1 MIGLIIHTDGGSR
14 GNPGEGAIGVVI
26 QQTVNGKQQTV
37 EEFGRR
43 IGIVTNNEAEYIAV
57 IEALKT
63 VTNYELP
70 ARNAT
75 HSVAGGRITSINFFM
90 DSKLVCEQLNGR
102 WKIKQ
107 DHLRKLFTEV
117 KRLEVEIGVPV
128 SYTHVL
134 RDKNKRADE
143 LLNQVLD
150 TA

>member
-14 GNPGEGAIGVVI
+14 GNPGEY
-26 QQTVNGKQQTV
+26 Q
-37 EEFGRR
+37 
-43 IGIVTNNEAEYIAV
+43 AV
-57 IEALKT
+57 IYALEWVK
-63 VTNYELP
+63 N
-70 ARNAT
+70 N
-75 HSVAGGRITSINFFM
+75 ITIKQYNNISFFM

>member
-14 GNPGEGAIGVVI
+14 GNPGEGAVGVVI
-26 QQTVNGKQQTV
+26 ETKDQVIKGSNDQKGTILT
-37 EEFGRR
+37 EFGKA
-43 IGIVTNNEAEYIAV
+43 IGIVTNNEAEYQAV
-57 IEALKT
+57 IYALEWVK
-63 VTNYELP
+63 N
-70 ARNAT
+70 N
-75 HSVAGGRITSINFFM
+75 ITIKQYNNISFFM